1 MDAKT
6 NILPMK
12 LVIVFCLAC
21 LCGLA
26 VPARAQSLIGKWQL
40 VKQTSCLDDD
50 DAVAVDELGMQEVAD
65 DMKSRAGSSAQVLQ
79 LKDNNAGEENTRIIS
94 RKKTYNSRSFLYKYD
109 GTSLHFLDKK
119 SRTIIESFT
128 VEKLAGDSLIISNV
142 SRACETKVFVRI
154 KP

>member
-1 MDAKT
+1 
-6 NILPMK
+6 MK
-12 LVIVFCLAC
+12 LVIVLCLAC

-26 VPARAQSLIGKWQL
+26 TVPAQAQSLIGKWQL

-50 DAVAVDELGMQEVAD
+50 DDLNVDDLGMQEVVD

-79 LKDNNAGEENTRIIS
+79 LKDNNSGEESTRIIS
-94 RKKTYNSRSFLYKYD
+94 RKKTYNSRAFLYKYD

-128 VEKLAGDSLIISNV
+128 VEKLEGDSLIISNV